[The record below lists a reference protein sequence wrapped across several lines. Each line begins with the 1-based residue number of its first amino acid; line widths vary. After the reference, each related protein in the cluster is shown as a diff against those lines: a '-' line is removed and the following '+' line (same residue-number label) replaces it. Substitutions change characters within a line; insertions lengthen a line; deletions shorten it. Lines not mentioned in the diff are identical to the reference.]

1 MHYRVNSKQDIFS
14 TEPGL
19 KGIPQFNAC
28 SSKELKYLFLAYDY
42 EGPFRKL
49 ERAKRYKEAALSAG
63 YKWLDGQGVF
73 DTDGKNA
80 IELKSVR
87 MKKALDYFMNTI
99 QIDDQDLE
107 TLDSYNEQLRQHNQ
121 FLARPNKKA
130 SEVSL
135 AMKIQEKLP
144 DLIAKR
150 NKIAELVGHKI
161 NFKKEYDE
169 NKKMSTLDKLNAGL
183 IPEIS
188 KTVKNKSNE
197 GN

>member
-1 MHYRVNSKQDIFS
+1 MHYRVNSKQDIFT

-28 SSKELKYLFLAYDY
+28 SSQELKYMFLAYDY

-49 ERAKRYKEAALSAG
+49 ERSKRYKEAAIAVG

-73 DTDGKNA
+73 DTDGKKT

-87 MKKALDYFMNTI
+87 LKKALDYFMNYI

-107 TLDSYNEQLRQHNQ
+107 TLDSYNEQLRQYNK
-121 FLARPNKKA
+121 FLAKSDKKA
-130 SEVSL
+130 SETSL
-135 AMKIQEKLP
+135 AMKIQDKLP

-150 NKIAELVGHKI
+150 NKIAELVGHKV

-169 NKKMSTLDKLNAGL
+169 NKKMSTLDKMHAGL
-183 IPEIS
+183 IPEITQTV
-188 KTVKNKSNE
+188 KTVTDE